1 VTRSIGKAAKSDG
14 IDPLRPPGEVTVWLR
29 QLPRGDSVAMSR
41 VMKAL
46 YSDLKRI
53 AVRRMRLERPD
64 HTLDPDA
71 LISELFLKLAKNHSR
86 QFENRE
92 HFLAF
97 ASNHM
102 RRFLVDYARAHRS
115 KKRYGVREDVE
126 IEECGAM
133 IRQDFDQM
141 MIVDQLIDTLAAQE
155 PRMAKV
161 VEMRCFGGLTHSE
174 IAATLGMDERTAKRD
189 WRFAKA
195 WLECELRK
203 GVNHGPAA

>member
-1 VTRSIGKAAKSDG
+1 MRSMNMPPESNQFDSSCK
-14 IDPLRPPGEVTVWLR
+14 PGEVTAWLQ
-29 QLPRGDSVAMSR
+29 QLPRGDSDAMSR
-41 VMKAL
+41 VMKVL

-53 AVRRMRLERPD
+53 AVCRMRGERAD

-71 LISELFLKLAKNHSR
+71 LISELFLKLAKNPSY
-86 QFENRE
+86 QFHNRA

-97 ASNHM
+97 ASQQM

-115 KKRYGVREDVE
+115 EKRYGSRKKVE
-126 IEECGAM
+126 IEECGVM
-133 IRQDFDQM
+133 LGQDLDQLL
-141 MIVDQLIDTLAAQE
+141 IFDQLIETLAVRE

-174 IAATLGMDERTAKRD
+174 IATALGMDERTAKRD
-189 WRFAKA
+189 WSFARA

-203 GVNHGPAA
+203 A